1 MQKICGMVNIVDEIE
16 LLKKQ
21 SLNCDCFTQ
30 LDDSFYQNE
39 LNDQEK
45 ANAAKF
51 LTKLKND
58 FNENPENIFILNQLW
73 ALEAVM
79 GKYEDAA
86 EHIKFLVSN
95 APTPALYSTLGEIN
109 IRMQNY
115 EAAIEY
121 CKKALE
127 LEENRFNSLFLLAYA
142 YKKLN
147 RFEESTETYKKALK
161 IKPNSPEIYHNLGNL
176 YNLCKNDPLSAIYCY
191 KKFLRY
197 KTDSIAAKSSLGVLY
212 LKVKKYKKG
221 WEYYNYSNLQAMTF
235 CNHSLKDILP
245 LEKFW
250 TGDDIKD
257 KTLFVYFNGG
267 LGDTIMFA
275 RFLPLLKTK
284 CKTLIFASQESLI
297 DLLKNSDFVA
307 EHDIEI
313 LDKDFDK
320 NELKFD
326 YYLPMMS
333 VAYRLEMNSE
343 KDFPSPQGYLQ
354 ANKQKSQEY
363 KEKYFDNNKLKIGI
377 KWQGNMRYAHER
389 HFDIEEYYKLL
400 WTENTQ
406 FYSLQN
412 GEGIEQLKKI
422 KGYNLIDLGSTFN
435 DFTDTAAAI
444 ENLDL
449 VISNDTS
456 VAHLAGALG
465 KECWVLLPFIQE
477 WRWSIDLSYCP
488 WYNSV
493 KLFKQS
499 TPDDWDGVFEDVKKC
514 LNEKLLNLQ

>member
-1 MQKICGMVNIVDEIE
+1 MVNIVEEIE

-21 SLNCDCFTQ
+21 SSNSDCFTQ
-30 LDDSFYQNE
+30 LDDSFSQNE

-45 ANAAKF
+45 ANATKF
-51 LTKLKND
+51 LEKLKSD
-58 FNENPENIFILNQLW
+58 HNENPENIFILNQLW

-79 GKYEDAA
+79 GQYEKAA
-86 EHIKFLVSN
+86 EHIKILINN
-95 APTPALYSTLGEIN
+95 APTATLYSTLGEIN
-109 IRMQNY
+109 IRTQNF

-142 YKKLN
+142 YKKVNMLD
-147 RFEESTETYKKALK
+147 EAIQTYKKALK

-191 KKFLRY
+191 KKFLKH
-197 KTDSIAAKSSLGVLY
+197 KTDSIAAKSSLGALY
-212 LKVKKYKKG
+212 LKAKKYTKG
-221 WEYYNYSNLQAMTF
+221 WEYYNYSNLQAMTY
-235 CNHSLKDILP
+235 CHHSLKDILP

-250 TGDDIKD
+250 AGDDIKD

-284 CKTLIFASQESLI
+284 CKKLLFAPQASLI
-297 DLLKNSDFVA
+297 DLLNDSNLGID
-307 EHDIEI
+307 I
-313 LDKDFDK
+313 LDKNFEK
-320 NELKFD
+320 EELKFD
-326 YYLPMMS
+326 YFLPMMS
-333 VAYRLEMNSE
+333 VAYRLRMNSE
-343 KDFPSPQGYLQ
+343 KDFAYPQGYLK
-354 ANKQKSQEY
+354 ANPQKIQGY
-363 KEKYFDNNKLKIGI
+363 KEKYFHNTKLKVGI

-406 FYSLQN
+406 FYSLQK
-412 GEGIEQLKKI
+412 GEGIEQLERL
-422 KGYNLIDLGSTFN
+422 KGYDLIDLGSTFD

-456 VAHLAGALG
+456 VAHLAGAMG
-465 KECWVLLPFIQE
+465 KECWVLLPFVQE
-477 WRWSIDLSYCP
+477 WRWSTDLSYCP

-493 KLFKQS
+493 KLFKQT
-499 TPDDWDGVFEDVKKC
+499 TPEDWDGVFEDVKRC